1 MRFTFAPTKVRART
15 QDTGRGSTLLPCPC
29 GSSWNTGRP
38 EIARHGF
45 DVASAPRRS
54 GVVVS
59 TRYHARSVEDAS
71 SLLARFDALCTKVD
85 DFAARVQAS
94 HAEEMSC
101 RAGCDGCCRTRLTVT
116 LLEAEA
122 IRRVLTA
129 LAANEPQRRA
139 YVASLAARAS
149 DPAHPRCAA
158 LDDDGRCVIYAAR
171 PLVCRSHG
179 VPIRV
184 RSRSRK
190 ALPVVQACAL
200 NFVARGPAAVA
211 PGDVLDQ
218 ETLSTVL
225 FALDAALAQVR
236 GTPAGARV
244 DLAELLRA
252 P

>member
-1 MRFTFAPTKVRART
+1 MHDADDAADAAR
-15 QDTGRGSTLLPCPC
+15 
-29 GSSWNTGRP
+29 
-38 EIARHGF
+38 I
-45 DVASAPRRS
+45 
-54 GVVVS
+54 
-59 TRYHARSVEDAS
+59 
-71 SLLARFDALCTKVD
+71 LARFDELCAKVD

-122 IRRVLTA
+122 VRRA
-129 LAANEPQRRA
+129 LAVRSSQERA
-139 YVASLAARAS
+139 RILALAARAH
-149 DPAHPRCAA
+149 DPERPRCAA

-190 ALPVVQACAL
+190 EGLPQVHACEL

-225 FALDAALAQVR
+225 FALDAALSRAR
-236 GTPAGARV
+236 GTRAGTRV
-244 DLAELLRA
+244 DLAELLRT

>member
-1 MRFTFAPTKVRART
+1 MP
-15 QDTGRGSTLLPCPC
+15 
-29 GSSWNTGRP
+29 
-38 EIARHGF
+38 
-45 DVASAPRRS
+45 
-54 GVVVS
+54 
-59 TRYHARSVEDAS
+59 TRYHARSVEDAP
-71 SLLARFDALCTKVD
+71 SLLARFDALCAKVD

-122 IRRVLTA
+122 IRRA
-129 LAANEPQRRA
+129 LAALAASEPQKRT
-139 YVASLAARAS
+139 YVATLAARAV
-149 DPAHPRCAA
+149 DPANPRCAA

-179 VPIRV
+179 VPIR
-184 RSRSRK
+184 SRSRK
-190 ALPVVQACAL
+190 GLSVVQACAL
-200 NFVARGPAAVA
+200 NFIARGPAAVA

-244 DLAELLRA
+244 DLAELLKA